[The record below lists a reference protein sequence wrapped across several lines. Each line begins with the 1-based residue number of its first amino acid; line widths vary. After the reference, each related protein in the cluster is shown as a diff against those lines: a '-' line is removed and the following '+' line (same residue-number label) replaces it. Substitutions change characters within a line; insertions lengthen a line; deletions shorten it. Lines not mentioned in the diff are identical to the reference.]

1 MKLHDLLSHGVSV
14 AKAHAMGA
22 RIPLNVMLG
31 VTNRCLSHCAYC
43 QIPTRSHHEMTTD
56 QIKDL
61 LQQMAAAG
69 TVRVGLWGGEPL
81 IRSDIGE
88 IVTYARSLGMYTT
101 MDSNGYLV
109 PRKLDALRDLDHLVL
124 AFDGPEEAHDAN
136 REPGSHAKV
145 MTAMEAVRGR
155 VPFWTLTVMTRNN
168 LQHLEHILEVVHGYR
183 SMAGF
188 QVLHHNPF
196 MGGDTSRMLPT
207 DDEYRTA
214 IAWLL
219 EQKRRGAPI
228 ACSRRYLEYLL
239 AWPSYRVP
247 KTDEP
252 CGLRCWAGRLF
263 CNVDVDGSV
272 YPCSLLIDEMPA
284 LNALE
289 VGFKR
294 AFDATKNYDC
304 RACDAACYTEYNYL
318 YSLDVSTIFDWI
330 SAMRNVGREAS
341 VPPRSDGRVS

>member
-1 MKLHDLLSHGVSV
+1 MKLSDLLAHGASV
-14 AKAHAMGA
+14 AKAHALGA

-43 QIPTRSHHEMTTD
+43 QIPTRSHAEMTTE
-56 QIKDL
+56 QIKEL
-61 LQQMAAAG
+61 LRQMAAAG
-69 TVRVGLWGGEPL
+69 TIRVGLWGGEPL
-81 IRSDIGE
+81 IRPDIGE
-88 IVTYARSLGMYTT
+88 IVTHARSLGMYTT

-109 PRKLDALRDLDHLVL
+109 PRRIEALRDLDHLVL
-124 AFDGPEEAHDAN
+124 GFDGPEEAHDAN

-145 MTAMEAVRGR
+145 MAAMEATRGR

-168 LQHLEHILEVVHGYR
+168 LRHLQHILDVVHGYD

-196 MGGDTSRMLPT
+196 MGGDTSKMLPT
-207 DDEYRTA
+207 DEEYRRA
-214 IAWLL
+214 ISWLL
-219 EQKRRGAPI
+219 EEKRRGAPI
-228 ACSRRYLEYLL
+228 ACSRRYLAYLL

-247 KTDEP
+247 KTAKLG
-252 CGLRCWAGRLF
+252 GLRCWAGRLF

-284 LNALE
+284 LNALQ

-294 AFDATKNYDC
+294 AFDATKDYDC

-318 YSLDVSTIFDWI
+318 YSLDISTVIDWI
-330 SAMRNVGREAS
+330 SAMRNVGGARHAASPRERRAT
-341 VPPRSDGRVS
+341 